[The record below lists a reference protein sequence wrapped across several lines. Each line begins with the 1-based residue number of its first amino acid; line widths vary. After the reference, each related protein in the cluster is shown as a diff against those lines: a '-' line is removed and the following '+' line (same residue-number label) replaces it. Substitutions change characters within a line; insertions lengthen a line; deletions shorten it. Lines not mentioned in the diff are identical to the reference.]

1 MQNRGYATLGRIV
14 DHFDRLVAGGDESNA
29 IVDALDAVN
38 LMTTH
43 AAKGLEFPVVFLV
56 QHAARQRRLARS
68 RCAWC
73 RRRSEAPSTSSRQW
87 RSASTRAPPIA
98 ISRRARRKK
107 ASGCSTS
114 RSRAP
119 AIASIWR
126 RRSVRMDDSAP
137 GNGGLGRTL
146 PPTLG
151 ALFATAAASAD
162 AELVWPG
169 ASRVHRLRV
178 IHAATDAV
186 ALPPPTVD
194 AAHTVDDFN
203 AVSGHRR
210 GASRGDGARRRT
222 ARVDLSARA
231 CQRSPETLMHDS
243 TAMLGAFVHRAI
255 GRGGLALDDDARA
268 AALDA
273 LLTADERAA
282 IDDVDAFLREAARR
296 LGRLRTHPALADVF
310 ATPSAIDW
318 ICHEVPITLRTQ
330 HEIVRG
336 TIDCVVGR
344 ADGTIDVFEFKTGH
358 AHPSHDAQLS
368 LYVDGIRALYPGVAV
383 TGRLIYGD

>member
-1 MQNRGYATLGRIV
+1 MRVVPAPFGSAEHVEPSVAIGEHESDADRDLAAREAEEGKRLLYVALTRARDRVYLAATLGADGR
-14 DHFDRLVAGGDESNA
+14 FS
-29 IVDALDAVN
+29 
-38 LMTTH
+38 
-43 AAKGLEFPVVFLV
+43 
-56 QHAARQRRLARS
+56 
-68 RCAWC
+68 
-73 RRRSEAPSTSSRQW
+73 
-87 RSASTRAPPIA
+87 
-98 ISRRARRKK
+98 
-107 ASGCSTS
+107 
-114 RSRAP
+114 
-119 AIASIWR
+119 
-126 RRSVRMDDSAP
+126 P
-137 GNGGLGRTL
+137 GAGGLGRTL

-178 IHAATDAV
+178 IRPATDAV

-194 AAHTVDDFN
+194 AAHTVDDFS
-203 AVSGHRR
+203 AVAAT
-210 GASRGDGARRRT
+210 GAARVAVTARADAQPAPTSPPAPASVRGDADARL
-222 ARVDLSARA
+222 DGG
-231 CQRSPETLMHDS
+231 
-243 TAMLGAFVHRAI
+243 MLGAFVHRAI

-296 LGRLRTHPALADVF
+296 LGRLRTHPALANVF

-344 ADGTIDVFEFKTGH
+344 GDGTIDVFEFKTGH

-368 LYVDGIRALYPGVAV
+368 LYVDGIRALYPGWRCRV
-383 TGRLIYGD
+383 G